1 MVSAD
6 PNPPYTPP
14 YATHR
19 FCNLTSART
28 EQSDEDDLIPDG
40 AGTDGKGNLL
50 NDILD
55 EDDLLDWSGD
65 EGEDKLARQN
75 SRDSIAMRRQKSTD
89 R

>member
-6 PNPPYTPP
+6 PNAPYTPP
-14 YATHR
+14 YATRR
-19 FCNLTSART
+19 FRNLTSART
-28 EQSDEDDLIPDG
+28 AQSDEDDLIPDG
-40 AGTDGKGNLL
+40 AGTDGDGNLL

-65 EGEDKLARQN
+65 EDEGKLARQN